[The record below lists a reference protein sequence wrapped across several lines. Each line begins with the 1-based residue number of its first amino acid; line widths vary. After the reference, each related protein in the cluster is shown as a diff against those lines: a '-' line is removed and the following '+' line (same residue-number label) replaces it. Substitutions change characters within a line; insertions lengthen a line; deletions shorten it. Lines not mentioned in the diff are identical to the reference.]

1 MGEGTEVSHLQAG
14 VIVIEVGILAVVAL
28 VALVRSLR

>member
-1 MGEGTEVSHLQAG
+1 MSHLQAG